1 MKRTSAVA
9 VVLLFGVLAPP
20 AFAQGAYVGAFL
32 VGEIVRLDQYDSR
45 ADDSGNGESLGF
57 ALRLGSPIGAKWGVE
72 LEFVRPGEI
81 TRDQVPQIFPAIYD
95 VTPVGV
101 FPGLPNQGVPNQGL
115 YDPLIFAPISYEF
128 RSTQRRSTLST
139 SLWVRQEISSRVSM
153 VYLGGV
159 AFGRTSSEV
168 EITYTFGRS
177 TILPTILPLP
187 PIPPLINESITYDV
201 QPMVGV
207 EGRIRLAGK
216 VDLVPGLRL
225 HGAQGGWLIRPA
237 VGLSWNF

>member
-1 MKRTSAVA
+1 MKTLGFLASAA
-9 VVLLFGVLAPP
+9 AACLLFGALAPP

-45 ADDSGNGESLGF
+45 TQDTGNGESLGF

-81 TRDQVPQIFPAIYD
+81 TSHQVPQILPAIYE
-95 VTPVGV
+95 VTPVQGI
-101 FPGLPNQGVPNQGL
+101 PGLPNQGL
-115 YDPLIFAPISYEF
+115 YDPLIFPPISFEF

-139 SLWVRQEISSRVSM
+139 SLWVRQELSPRVAM

-159 AFGRTSSEV
+159 AFGRTSNEV
-168 EITYTFGRS
+168 EITYTIGR
-177 TILPTILPLP
+177 PTILPIP
-187 PIPPLINESITYDV
+187 PISPVINESITYDV

-207 EGRIRLAGK
+207 EGRIRMADK

-237 VGLSWNF
+237 VGLSWAF

>member
-1 MKRTSAVA
+1 MRRTSAIA

-45 ADDSGNGESLGF
+45 VEDSGNGESLGF

-72 LEFVRPGEI
+72 LEYVRPGEI
-81 TRDQVPQIFPAIYD
+81 TSDQIPQILPAVLD
-95 VTPVGV
+95 FSVVGGI
-101 FPGLPNQGVPNQGL
+101 PGLPNQGG
-115 YDPLIFAPISYEF
+115 YDPLIFPSYQF
-128 RSTQRRSTLST
+128 RSTQRRTTLST
-139 SLWVRQEISSRVSM
+139 SLWVRQEISPRFSLA
-153 VYLGGV
+153 YLGGV
-159 AFGRTSSEV
+159 AFGRTSSEF
-168 EITYTFGRS
+168 EITYT
-177 TILPTILPLP
+177 LPRTTILPLP
-187 PIPPLINESITYDV
+187 SIAPITNESIIYDV

-207 EGRIRLAGK
+207 EGRIRMGGK

>member
-1 MKRTSAVA
+1 MRRTSAIA
-9 VVLLFGVLAPP
+9 VVLLFGVLAPA

-32 VGEIVRLDQYDSR
+32 VGEIVRVDQYDSR
-45 ADDSGNGESLGF
+45 AEDSGNGESLGF

-72 LEFVRPGEI
+72 AEFVRPGEI
-81 TRDQVPQIFPAIYD
+81 TSNQLPEIFPAVYD
-95 VTPVGV
+95 VTPIQVI
-101 FPGLPNQGVPNQGL
+101 PGLPNQGVNV
-115 YDPLIFAPISYEF
+115 YDPLIFPPISYEF
-128 RSTQRRSTLST
+128 RSTERRSTLST

-159 AFGRTSSEV
+159 AFGRTSNEI
-168 EITYTFGRS
+168 EITYTIPRQ
-177 TILPTILPLP
+177 TILPLP
-187 PIPPLINESITYDV
+187 QIPPLTSESIFYDV

-207 EGRIRLAGK
+207 EGRIRMGGK

>member
-1 MKRTSAVA
+1 MRRTSAVA
-9 VVLLFGVLAPP
+9 VVVLLFGALASP

-57 ALRLGSPIGAKWGVE
+57 ALRLGSPIGPKWGVE

-81 TRDQVPQIFPAIYD
+81 TSNEVPQFFPAIYD
-95 VTPVGV
+95 VTPIQVI
-101 FPGLPNQGVPNQGL
+101 PGLPNQGVNV
-115 YDPLIFAPISYEF
+115 YDPLIFPPISYEF

-139 SLWVRQEISSRVSM
+139 SLWVRQEISPRVSM

-159 AFGRTSSEV
+159 AFGRTSNEV
-168 EITYTFGRS
+168 EITYAIGR
-177 TILPTILPLP
+177 PTIL
-187 PIPPLINESITYDV
+187 PIPPLINESISYDV

-207 EGRIRLAGK
+207 EGRIRMGGK

>member
-1 MKRTSAVA
+1 MRRTSAFA

-45 ADDSGNGESLGF
+45 AEDSGNGESFGF
-57 ALRLGSPIGAKWGVE
+57 ALRLGSPIGTKWGVE

-81 TRDQVPQIFPAIYD
+81 TSDQVPQIFPAIYE
-95 VTPVGV
+95 VTPIQVI
-101 FPGLPNQGVPNQGL
+101 PGLPNQGQ
-115 YDPLIFAPISYEF
+115 YDPLIFPPISYEF

-139 SLWVRQEISSRVSM
+139 SLWVRQEISQRFSM

-159 AFGRTSSEV
+159 AFGRTSNEV
-168 EITYTFGRS
+168 EITYSFGRS
-177 TILPTILPLP
+177 TILPIPSIA
-187 PIPPLINESITYDV
+187 PIVNESITYDV